1 MGDGTLTVYSRR
13 CSRVARAQKSCS
25 LMPKSRH
32 SFDPRLLEGSIVTSL
47 FLLAF
52 PIMGANL
59 LQIAY
64 QLIDAFWVGRLG
76 AAAIAAVSIS
86 MPIMFLM
93 ISAGLGFAVAG
104 TTLIAQYAGAGD
116 RAMVDHVAA
125 QTLLTIVALS
135 VVLGGAGFAASP
147 YLRGLMGTAPEVQD
161 NAVAFLRVSFVS
173 LPFAFVYFMFQ
184 SLMRGVGQVMLPLY
198 TVAATVAIN
207 FVLDP
212 VLIFGWFGVPAL
224 GVMGAAISTLIA
236 QAIAALAGLLLL
248 MSGRYGIAP
257 NWQSFRP
264 DFAFVHRA
272 FSLGY
277 PASIEQSARGL
288 GMTVM
293 TFLITSFGTITTA
306 SYGVGTNVLNFV
318 VVPAMGFSMATS
330 TLVGQNIGAN
340 NIARAGESC
349 TSRGSNHLY
358 RPVRRGPA
366 LFSFRLAYRHALCA
380 GGCRCDPRGRG
391 LYPHCRVELRVHR
404 TSVRAHGRVA
414 RQRQHLRSHAHQPR
428 VAMGAAISAG
438 LYPVGTHGVALSW
451 AVVGIPGIERRDRA
465 DRRGLVRPGRL
476 EETSSRRRRRDRSA
490 KARGGRQRAHLAEIV
505 GQIGDRGASAA
516 PTGL

>member
-1 MGDGTLTVYSRR
+1 VGDGTLTVYSRR

-147 YLRGLMGTAPEVQD
+147 YLLGLMGTAPEVQD

-248 MSGRYGIAP
+248 MSGRYGIAL

-340 NIARAGESC
+340 NIARAE
-349 TSRGSNHLY
+349 R
-358 RPVRRGPA
+358 VA
-366 LFSFRLAYRHALCA
+366 RLAALITFTA
-380 GGCRCDPRGRG
+380 LSGVG
-391 LYPHCRVELRVHR
+391 LLCFLFASHIVTLFVPEDADVIREGAVFIRTVAWLRVHR